1 MNNALQPAFVTAPG
15 VNLEAYVQSVQ
26 TVPVLSA
33 EEEKALAEKLF
44 FEDDVDAASAVIR
57 RVMET
62 AAEPIVT
69 LSVPLGVEI
78 GTGPSWGA
86 AH

>member
-44 FEDDVDAASAVIR
+44 FH
-57 RVMET
+57 
-62 AAEPIVT
+62 
-69 LSVPLGVEI
+69 L
-78 GTGPSWGA
+78 
-86 AH
+86 

>member
-1 MNNALQPAFVTAPG
+1 
-15 VNLEAYVQSVQ
+15 
-26 TVPVLSA
+26 
-33 EEEKALAEKLF
+33 
-44 FEDDVDAASAVIR
+44 VIR

-62 AAEPIVT
+62 AAEPAIT
-69 LSVPLGVEI
+69 LTVPLGVEI

>member
-1 MNNALQPAFVTAPG
+1 VEQ
-15 VNLEAYVQSVQ
+15 
-26 TVPVLSA
+26 
-33 EEEKALAEKLF
+33 
-44 FEDDVDAASAVIR
+44 ASAIIR

-62 AAEPIVT
+62 AAEPIVK

-78 GTGPSWGA
+78 GHGPSWGA

>member
-1 MNNALQPAFVTAPG
+1 MARMGPA
-15 VNLEAYVQSVQ
+15 LEAAGLRQVKMLLQVHDEL
-26 TVPVLSA
+26 VFELP
-33 EEEKALAEKLF
+33 
-44 FEDDVDAASAVIR
+44 EDDVEAASAVIR
-57 RVMET
+57 QVMET